1 MTVKEIMTPRVQKV
15 GQDESLRSVRNIFEG
30 QPFHHLLVVHQGRLV
45 GVLSDRDLLKH
56 ISPFVGQNMMER
68 PQDRRTLNL
77 RVHQIMS
84 RKLHTV
90 GPEVSVQV
98 AADRMI
104 AADVSCLPVVSEDGK
119 PLGIVTWKDLLA
131 ACVALAPL
139 PAGS

>member
-1 MTVKEIMTPRVQKV
+1 MTVSEVMTPHVQKV
-15 GQDESLRSVRNIFEG
+15 AQDESLRSVRHIFQG
-30 QPFHHLLVVHQGRLV
+30 SRFHHILVVHQDRLI
-45 GVLSDRDLLKH
+45 GVISDRDLLKH

-84 RKLHTV
+84 RKLHTI

-104 AADVSCLPVVSEDGK
+104 AAGVSCLPVVSPDAK

-131 ACVALAPL
+131 AYVALAPV

>member
-1 MTVKEIMTPRVQKV
+1 MKVSEVMTPHVQKV
-15 GQDESLRSVRNIFEG
+15 KQDESLRSVRHIFERSR
-30 QPFHHLLVVHQGRLV
+30 FHHLLVVHQGRLI
-45 GVLSDRDLLKH
+45 GVISDRDLLKH

-90 GPEVSVQV
+90 GPEVSVQL

-104 AADVSCLPVVSEDGK
+104 AAGVSCLPVVGPDAK

-131 ACVALAPL
+131 AYVALAPV

>member
-1 MTVKEIMTPRVQKV
+1 M
-15 GQDESLRSVRNIFEG
+15 
-30 QPFHHLLVVHQGRLV
+30 VHQGRLI

-84 RKLHTV
+84 RRLHTV

-104 AADVSCLPVVSEDGK
+104 AAGVSCLPVVGPDGSA
-119 PLGIVTWKDLLA
+119 LGIVTWKDLLA
-131 ACVALAPL
+131 AYVALAPL
-139 PAGS
+139 PAAS